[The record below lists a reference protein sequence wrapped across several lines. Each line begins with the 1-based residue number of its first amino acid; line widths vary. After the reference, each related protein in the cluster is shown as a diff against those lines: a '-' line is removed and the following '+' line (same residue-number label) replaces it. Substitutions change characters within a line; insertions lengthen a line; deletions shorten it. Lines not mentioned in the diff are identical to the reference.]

1 MRNYLFIIFVLV
13 TSLLNAQKQV
23 VSYLTV
29 ADGLTQNEITGI
41 VHDSKGFIWFAT
53 RGGLNRYDGYE
64 FVQFKRKSGDTN
76 SLSNPSIECLYEDS
90 RGRFWIG
97 TKSGGVDLYN
107 PRTGLF
113 RHFRNDSDSKQ
124 KIGDNRIISI
134 HEQKN
139 GNMWFGGWS
148 GGLSIWNEENDTFE
162 HHFPNHKVS
171 VVKEDASGNI
181 WIGTNNGVYAYD
193 SHNKTFTRSKLK
205 GSGKY
210 NVNDLVIDSKRNI
223 LWIAAWNKGLVEID
237 LKTGKFTSYLPK
249 SSSEL
254 HRKFNSNSY
263 SILLDSKG
271 NVYMGTWGGGL
282 YRFNPE
288 NKHFSKVRIKP
299 RNIGELN
306 TDYDI
311 ILKIIEDKSGTI
323 WIGTDGGGVC
333 RIENQLPFQGVSVN
347 DGNQTGIKNFH
358 VLTLIEDKDSNV
370 WFGTKGGGLYY
381 SKDRRHF
388 IEIDNLSPDA
398 IGLDFRVVKCIYE
411 SSDGTKWVGTNYGLH
426 QLVFQKGKYYLKNQI
441 TTEKEQ
447 IRKVL
452 SLFEKDSVLF
462 IGTQQH
468 GFWLGKQLNT
478 PAENW
483 KQYTP
488 LNDSILQNE
497 RISFIQADNQNRIWV
512 GSFKGIYFF
521 DSKKETFACL
531 KFAQNKKLT
540 SDIILSWCQ
549 LNDSTFFIGTPS
561 GLNLLTETESGI
573 FRIEHFYQEHGLPD
587 DYIHALVADDEMK
600 LWISTN
606 SGIARFNPKNKSF
619 KNYDESDGLQGRS
632 FSEGCVFKNSTG
644 EIYFGGA
651 RGFNYFKPN
660 EIRDNQNLPE
670 PAIISLSMHNK
681 KVATGEELH
690 GRVILEED
698 ICYTQKLVLTHRER
712 EFTLTF
718 SALGYDSPERNK
730 YAYRLLNYDDHW
742 SYSSTNRTA
751 TYNQLRA
758 GKYVFEMKASNNH
771 GVWNEESVRLQIK
784 VIPAPW
790 KSWWALMIYIFIA
803 LGLVALIR
811 WVAVRQSRMAHSL
824 ELESVKVEQAQEIN
838 EMKLRFFT
846 NISHEFR
853 TPLTLILAP
862 VEELLSAEN
871 MPLAGKKKLRLI
883 EQNSKRLL
891 RLVGQLLDFRKAE
904 TGKMKIS
911 VSKLDVIKFLKQ
923 EIKAF
928 QGLAES
934 KQVKLSF
941 HSDANQMI
949 LWFDS
954 GKLSIAINNL
964 LSNAFKYVPQNGEI
978 SVNIIKQEKS
988 AIIEI
993 RDNGKGIP
1001 QTELKRIFDRF
1012 YQVDSTLNRSSGG
1025 SGIGLA
1031 LTKRIVELHH
1041 GIISVESLR
1050 DVETVFSIDL
1060 LLGREHFSED
1070 QIAQDFILEVPCEDF
1085 IRLEQKI
1092 QTVKREITKAK
1103 GEKKTLLIVEDQ
1115 EDINNYIA
1123 DLFQDKYH
1131 VIQKF
1136 DGVEGYANCM
1146 QTLPDLV
1153 ISDVMMPGMDGFE
1166 LCEKVKKQERTAHI
1180 PVILL
1185 TAKTAEQFKI
1195 KGIMTGA
1202 DAYIT
1207 KPFNTEELLE
1217 QVNSLLKSRKVLKDT
1232 FSKKVKLEPT
1242 DVEISSYEEE
1252 FLTKA
1257 VKIVEDHMHDHNFS
1271 SEVFASSLNMST
1283 STLYRRLKQ
1292 LTTMSTN
1299 IFIRSIRLK
1308 RAAQLLS
1315 DPNKTIAEISVQ
1327 VGISDLKYFRKC
1339 FRDMFG
1345 SSPSGYR
1352 EDSNNQRL
1360 S

>member
-1 MRNYLFIIFVLV
+1 LLLFLFLA
-13 TSLLNAQKQV
+13 AQLRAENEV

-29 ADGLTQNEITGI
+29 EEGLTQNEITGI
-41 VHDSKGFIWFAT
+41 VHDSKGYMWFAT

-64 FVQFKRKSGDTN
+64 FVQFKPKSDDVN

-90 RGRFWIG
+90 KGRFWIG

-113 RHFRNDSDSKQ
+113 KHFRNDSNSKQ

-148 GGLSIWNEENDTFE
+148 GGLSIWDEEKDSLQ
-162 HHFPNHKVS
+162 HHFPNLKVS
-171 VVKEDASGNI
+171 VIKEDEMGTV
-181 WIGTNNGVYAYD
+181 WIGTSNGVYAY
-193 SHNKTFTRSKLK
+193 SSQTKTFTRSNIK
-205 GSGKY
+205 GASRY
-210 NVNDLVIDSKRNI
+210 DVNDLVIDSKRNI
-223 LWIAAWNKGLVEID
+223 LWITAWNRGLTGFD
-237 LKTGKFTSYLPK
+237 LKTGEAASYLPK
-249 SSSEL
+249 SSTEL
-254 HRKFNSNSY
+254 LSQFNSNSY

-271 NVYMGTWGGGL
+271 MVYMGTWGGGL
-282 YRFNPE
+282 YRFDPE
-288 NKHFSKVRIKP
+288 KEQFSKVRIKP
-299 RNIGELN
+299 GNLGELN

-333 RIENQLPFQGVSVN
+333 RMGKQLPFQSVSVHN
-347 DGNQTGIKNFH
+347 GNQTDIKNFH
-358 VLTLIEDKDSNV
+358 VLTLIEDKDSNL

-381 SKDRRHF
+381 SKDRSHF
-388 IEIDNLSPDA
+388 TEINHLSPDA
-398 IGLDFRVVKCIYE
+398 IGPDFKVVKCIYE
-411 SSDGTKWVGTNYGLH
+411 SPGGTKWVGTNYGLH

-441 TTEKEQ
+441 AAEKSQ

-452 SLFEKDSVLF
+452 SLFEKDSTLF
-462 IGTQQH
+462 IGTQQQ
-468 GFWLGKQLNT
+468 GFWMGKQINT

-483 KQYTP
+483 KQYDP
-488 LNDSILQNE
+488 ENDSILQNE
-497 RISFIQADNQNRIWV
+497 RISFIRADNRNRMWV
-512 GSFKGIYFF
+512 GSYKGIYFF
-521 DSKKETFACL
+521 DNKKETFSNL
-531 KFAQNKKLT
+531 TFAQNQKLT

-549 LNDSTFFIGTPS
+549 LNDSTFFVGTPS
-561 GLNLLTETESGI
+561 GLNLLTETKSGV
-573 FRIEHFYQEHGLPD
+573 FRIEHFYQEDGLPD
-587 DYIHALVADDEMK
+587 DYIHALVTDEEKK

-606 SGIARFNPKNKSF
+606 SGVARFNPKNRSF
-619 KNYDESDGLQGRS
+619 NNYDKSDGLQGRS
-632 FSEGCVFKNSTG
+632 FSEDCVFKNSSG

-651 RGFNYFKPN
+651 SGFNYFQPN
-660 EIRDNQNLPE
+660 QIHDNQNLPE
-670 PAIISLSMHNK
+670 PAIISLRMHNK
-681 KVATGEELH
+681 KVAPGEELH

-698 ICYTQKLVLTHRER
+698 ISYTQNLELTHRET

-718 SALGYDSPERNK
+718 SALGYDAPERNN
-730 YAYRLLNYDDHW
+730 YAYRLLNYDDRW
-742 SYSSTNRTA
+742 NYSSTNRSV

-758 GKYVFEMKASNNH
+758 GKYVFEVKASNNH
-771 GVWNEESVRLQIK
+771 SVWNEEPVRLHIK

-790 KSWWALMIYIFIA
+790 RSWWALVIYILIA

-811 WVAVRQSRMAHSL
+811 WVAVQQSRMTHKL
-824 ELESVKVEQAQEIN
+824 ELERIKVDQAQEVN

-862 VEELLSAEN
+862 VQELLSVEN
-871 MPLAGKKKLRLI
+871 MPIAGKKKLQLI

-904 TGKMKIS
+904 TGKMTIS
-911 VSKLDVIKFLKQ
+911 VSKQDVIKFLKQ
-923 EIKAF
+923 EVKAF

-934 KQVKLSF
+934 NQVKLSF
-941 HSDANQMI
+941 QSDASQMM
-949 LWFDS
+949 LWFDNE
-954 GKLSIAINNL
+954 KLGIVMNNL
-964 LSNAFKYVPQNGEI
+964 LSNAFKHVPQDGEI
-978 SVNIIKQEKS
+978 SVKLIKQDMH
-988 AIIEI
+988 ARIEV

-1012 YQVDSTLNRSSGG
+1012 YQVDSALSRSTGG

-1031 LTKRIVELHH
+1031 LTKRIVELHQ
-1041 GIISVESLR
+1041 GSISVESTR

-1060 LLGREHFSED
+1060 LLGKEHLSED
-1070 QIAQDFILEVPCEDF
+1070 QISQDVIFEEPAEDF
-1085 IRLEQKI
+1085 VRSAQNT
-1092 QTVKREITKAK
+1092 QTVKREIKKAK

-1123 DLFQDKYH
+1123 DLFQEDYN

-1146 QTLPDLV
+1146 QTLPDLI

-1166 LCEKVKKQERTAHI
+1166 FCEKVKKQERTAHI

-1185 TAKTAEQFKI
+1185 TAKTADQFKI
-1195 KGIMTGA
+1195 KGITTGA

-1207 KPFNTEELLE
+1207 KPFNTEELWI
-1217 QVNSLLKSRKVLKDT
+1217 QVQALLKSREVLKDT

-1252 FLTKA
+1252 FLNQA
-1257 VKIVEDHMHDHNFS
+1257 VKIVEDHMHDHDFS
-1271 SEVFASSLNMST
+1271 AEVLASSLNMST
-1283 STLYRRLKQ
+1283 STLYRKLK
-1292 LTTMSTN
+1292 LLSAMSTN

-1308 RAAQLLS
+1308 RAAQLLA
-1315 DPNKTIAEISVQ
+1315 DPHKTIAEISVQ
-1327 VGISDLKYFRKC
+1327 VGIADLKYFRKC
-1339 FRDMFG
+1339 FRDMYG
-1345 SSPSGYR
+1345 SSPSEYR
-1352 EDSNNQRL
+1352 QRIDN
-1360 S
+1360 